1 MRTIFYSE
9 NNDEKRKKFET
20 SFSVLEI
27 VAEQIAEHL
36 YNKRH
41 PDMCGDDAWPIT
53 IAIYAKAEGPNCLG
67 IFEISMR
74 NSPSFSA
81 KKTRTT
87 P

>member
-1 MRTIFYSE
+1 MRKIFYSE
-9 NNDEKRKKFET
+9 NNDEKRTAFET
-20 SFSVLEI
+20 SCSIPEV
-27 VAEQIAEHL
+27 VAEEIAEHL

-53 IAIYAKAEGPNCLG
+53 IAIYSKAEGPSHLG
-67 IFEISMR
+67 NFQISMR

-81 KKTRTT
+81 KKTRTS